1 MNAVLGRIKGDF
13 MGAMFIFILL
23 MAFWLLISASADWQH
38 LVVGAVF
45 CSILTVFWSNL
56 VISSEDNKTDFSVVQ
71 ILLLIGYFY
80 KLVIEIVLANITVAL
95 IVLNPRLPISPGMII
110 MRCDLKRSL
119 IRVLYVNS
127 ITLCPGTITVELED
141 NLLIVHAFTENY
153 AHELEEWP
161 LYQRLLNLEAF
172 YKS

>member
-1 MNAVLGRIKGDF
+1 MLGRIKGDF
-13 MGAMFIFILL
+13 MGSVFIFSLL

-56 VISSEDNKTDFSVVQ
+56 IISEEDNTTDFSIKQ
-71 ILLLIGYFY
+71 IGMLIIYFMLLLKEII
-80 KLVIEIVLANITVAL
+80 LANVTVAMIVLS
-95 IVLNPRLPISPGMII
+95 PRMPISPGIVI

-119 IRVLYVNS
+119 VRVLYVNS

-141 NLLIVHAFTENY
+141 NLLIVHAFTEHY
-153 AHELEEWP
+153 AHEIEDWD
-161 LYQRLLNLEAF
+161 LYRRLLDLEGM
-172 YKS
+172 YLT